1 MSQDQPKLLAK
12 KKSRRTTLEAIP
24 RGWNQRRTIEVEARP
39 HWVTFLPR
47 WVLYLF
53 GHPVTP
59 KKKRFLNPQLFCKKK
74 SQKEKTGCFRLE
86 TFWRLR
92 FFRQYSY
99 NHVGSIYGHNTTFI
113 FRFGKTCRGQWR
125 QLWPTPGGFFFIRRR
140 VGFSRQTSTLVQPR
154 TQHFF
159 WQVTSSDAALAIT
172 FPV

>member
-74 SQKEKTGCFRLE
+74 SQKKKPDVFGWKLFGGCVF
-86 TFWRLR
+86 
-92 FFRQYSY
+92 S
-99 NHVGSIYGHNTTFI
+99 GSILIITLGLFTVITLLLFFVLVKLAGGSDGSFGRPLEDFFSFAEELGFPDKHQHSCNQGPSI
-113 FRFGKTCRGQWR
+113 FF
-125 QLWPTPGGFFFIRRR
+125 L
-140 VGFSRQTSTLVQPR
+140 TSDKL
-154 TQHFF
+154 
-159 WQVTSSDAALAIT
+159 
-172 FPV
+172 